1 MRMTNE
7 EVRHGIINSKF
18 PYRFANGSTV
28 LEIERIRLHPFHIAL
43 LADCLKPSRKSQ
55 VRKQTKLGLSMATY
69 HQHLF
74 IWNDINVI
82 EVTTVGIFQH

>member
-1 MRMTNE
+1 MCMTNE
-7 EVRHGIINSKF
+7 EVRHGIINSQL
-18 PYRFANGSTV
+18 PNRFANGSTV

-74 IWNDINVI
+74 IWNDIYVVQ
-82 EVTTVGIFQH
+82 VTTVRVFQH